1 MLRIGSQ
8 LGRYR
13 LIKMLGHGG
22 MGYVYEAEHV
32 DLGKHVAIKTL
43 HPQVAEGP
51 EGRARFLQEGRAA
64 AMLRHPHICEVF
76 DFGQEEDT
84 LFLVMELLDGQ
95 NLDRFLDQQ
104 GLLTATETADLM
116 LPVMAAVATMHDKG
130 ILHRDLKPANIFLA
144 KGPYGDV
151 APKVLDFGI
160 AKLTE
165 GLPAPQT
172 TAGMLGTAHYVSPEQ
187 VRGRPLDARSDQ
199 YSLGVIVYEMLTGA
213 KPFDGANIPAIMQEI
228 VNGPLKPPHHLVPD
242 VPAAIET
249 AVLKALSREA
259 AKRHPS
265 VFEFGAAVLGF
276 ASERT
281 QALWAPVFEPKPP
294 AAVARRKT
302 GVSPAAEPPGI
313 ARRKTGASPA
323 ADSARR
329 RPDDETGPLHA
340 METVPETAEDALR
353 RAGASLIPTADK
365 DAAERARTRIRE
377 SGKVVMLC
385 QGQGPN
391 AEAKQPLSSVLQ
403 TVAGQLEAVVFVS
416 DPSKNV
422 WQDPMEELGSELR
435 AGPALE
441 RRLPVLREGSVPGR
455 HQEGPVQPRQR
466 RQADPRVAQGAARR
480 SGAVRATA
488 AQAGNLVAAGPR

>member
-1 MLRIGSQ
+1 MLRAGSQ

-22 MGYVYEAEHV
+22 MGYVYEAEHI

-76 DFGQEEDT
+76 DFGQEDDN

-116 LPVMAAVATMHDKG
+116 LPVMAAVATMHEKG

-144 KGPYGDV
+144 NGPYGDV
-151 APKVLDFGI
+151 AAKVLDFGI

-165 GLPAPQT
+165 GLPAAQT

-187 VRGRPLDARSDQ
+187 VRGKPLDARSDQ
-199 YSLGVIVYEMLTGA
+199 YSLGVILYEMLSGA

-228 VNGPLKPPHHLVPD
+228 VNGPLKPLHHLVPD
-242 VPAAIET
+242 VPAAIEA

-259 AKRHPS
+259 AKRHCS
-265 VFEFGAAVLGF
+265 VFEFGAAILSF

-281 QALWAPVFEPKPP
+281 RALWAPVFEPRP
-294 AAVARRKT
+294 AAPS
-302 GVSPAAEPPGI
+302 SPP
-313 ARRKTGASPA
+313 RRKTGAQPA
-323 ADSARR
+323 AESGSQPRR
-329 RPDDETGPLHA
+329 KTGAQPTADAPRRKQDEPTGPLHA
-340 METVPETAEDALR
+340 MATVPETAEDALR
-353 RAGASLIPTADK
+353 RAGASLIPTSDK
-365 DAAERARTRIRE
+365 DAAERARARIRE
-377 SGKVVMLC
+377 SEKVVMLC

-416 DPSKNV
+416 DPAKNV
-422 WQDPMEELGSELR
+422 WQDPMEDIGAELAPGQPWSGAYLFFEKGRFLH
-435 AGPALE
+435 AVKKDLFNPASDAKRIRDWL
-441 RRLPVLREGSVPGR
+441 
-455 HQEGPVQPRQR
+455 RQR
-466 RQADPRVAQGAARR
+466 QDSQSQHNPRKPPV
-480 SGAVRATA
+480 
-488 AQAGNLVAAGPR
+488 PW

>member
-1 MLRIGSQ
+1 MLRLGSQ

-13 LIKMLGHGG
+13 LIRMLGHGG

-32 DLGKHVAIKTL
+32 DLGKRVAIKTL

-95 NLDRFLDQQ
+95 NLDRFLDQH
-104 GLLTATETADLM
+104 GLCIAEETADLM

-144 KGPYGDV
+144 KGPYGDM
-151 APKVLDFGI
+151 AAKVLDFGI

-165 GLPAPQT
+165 GLPAAQT

-187 VRGRPLDARSDQ
+187 VRGKPLDARSDQ
-199 YSLGVIVYEMLTGA
+199 YSLGVILYEMLSGA

-228 VNGPLKPPHHLVPD
+228 VTGQLKPLHHLVPD
-242 VPAAIET
+242 VPAAIEA
-249 AVLKALSREA
+249 AVLKALGRDS
-259 AKRHPS
+259 AKRHSS
-265 VFEFGAAVLGF
+265 VFEFGAAILGF

-281 QALWAPVFEPKPP
+281 RALWAPVFERPQPAP
-294 AAVARRKT
+294 AAGGPPRRRTGVALAVEPPGAPRRKT
-302 GVSPAAEPPGI
+302 GAQPAAEPPQ
-313 ARRKTGASPA
+313 RRQ
-323 ADSARR
+323 
-329 RPDDETGPLHA
+329 DEPTGPLHA
-340 METVPETAEDALR
+340 MATVPETVEDALR
-353 RAGASLIPTADK
+353 RAGASLIATSDK
-365 DAAERARTRIRE
+365 DAADRARARIRD
-377 SGKVVMLC
+377 SSQIVMLC

-403 TVAGQLEAVVFVS
+403 AVAGQLEAVVLVS
-416 DPSKNV
+416 DPAKNV
-422 WQDPMEELGSELR
+422 WQDPMEEIGAEL
-435 AGPALE
+435 A
-441 RRLPVLREGSVPGR
+441 PG
-455 HQEGPVQPRQR
+455 QPW
-466 RQADPRVAQGAARR
+466 
-480 SGAVRATA
+480 SGAYLFFEKGRFLASIKKDLFNPA
-488 AQAGNLVAAGPR
+488 SDAKKIREWLKERQDAGRGPRRPGSW